1 MNIYLIRHGDAE
13 KASLNKK
20 DFDRELTESGQ
31 VKIKN
36 AAEGWTR
43 IIPIFD
49 EIITSPFIRAKQT
62 AKLIADVFS
71 HEKGIIID
79 NVMLSGSNTKDFI
92 AVANSFEGENLA
104 FIGHQPDCSD
114 HLSNLISNSGLFVDF
129 SKGMIAKISFNNK
142 VRFSK
147 GTLEFLLPAELFNK
161 KG

>member
-13 KASLNKK
+13 RTSFNKK
-20 DFDRELTESGQ
+20 DFDRGLTESGK

-36 AAEGWTR
+36 AAEEWKK
-43 IIPIFD
+43 IIPAFE
-49 EIITSPFIRAKQT
+49 EIVASPFVRAKQT
-62 AKLIADVFS
+62 AQIIADVFS
-71 HEKGIIID
+71 LEKGIIID
-79 NVMLSGSNTKDFI
+79 NVMLSGSSTKDFI
-92 AVANSFEGENLA
+92 AAANSFEGENLA

-129 SKGMIAKISFNNK
+129 SKGMIAKISFSNK

-147 GTLEFLLPAELFNK
+147 GTLEFLIPPELFNK